1 MNVNVIGIY
10 IDLQYNCSI
19 QRGYL
24 KWQQTTC
31 FNLCTV
37 RFFFILSVFTSL
49 TQTYSRPEWSRQVRA
64 TDGWVEAQVSF
75 ISESQLKVIFKA
87 TLDNNGVAL
96 DDISVASGSCRG
108 GAYCTTLSITRH

>member
-10 IDLQYNCSI
+10 IDLQCNCSI
-19 QRGYL
+19 QRGFS
-24 KWQQTTC
+24 KVAANCVFQPS
-31 FNLCTV
+31 V
-37 RFFFILSVFTSL
+37 RFFIFSVFTSL

-108 GAYCTTLSITRH
+108 GAYSVLHNIITRH